1 MTLNIPLTPE
11 TVAKLR
17 EYAAQAGKDVQTVVR
32 EAIEEKLILEGN
44 PSSEG
49 SVAAALAELDE
60 LRVGNRL
67 NGLTTR
73 QLVDEGRRL

>member
-44 PSSEG
+44 PSSDA
-49 SVAAALAELDE
+49 SVAEALAELDG

-67 NGLTTR
+67 NGLTIR
-73 QLVDEGRRL
+73 QLIDEGRRL